1 MSAFLWSSDFALGH
15 EQMDRTHREFVN
27 LVNALGAASDAELS
41 RCLDELLT
49 HTDAHFAQEL
59 QWMKSSGF
67 PPLHCHEGEHTR
79 VLEVA
84 REVRERVVAG
94 DLEMGRVLAREIP
107 DWFRDHAAT
116 MDAALANWLRQTQWA
131 SVP

>member
-1 MSAFLWSSDFALGH
+1 MSAFLWSPDFELGH
-15 EQMDRTHREFVN
+15 ELMDRTHREFVA
-27 LVNALGAASDAELS
+27 LVNALAAASDAELAQ
-41 RCLDELLT
+41 RLDDFLT

-59 QWMKSSGF
+59 RWMKSSGF
-67 PPLHCHEGEHTR
+67 PPLHCHETEHAR

-84 REVRERVVAG
+84 QEVRARAVAG

-116 MDAALANWLRQTQWA
+116 MDAALAQWLRQTQWA
-131 SVP
+131 SAA